1 MSNLSV
7 VLPEPSKI
15 LLNFSSKS
23 LHRTFYK
30 IDDQILGFKVKKL
43 SIEEKASILAYSDA
57 GMSTKQIIIKTKKS
71 KNQKNETDLNF

>member
-7 VLPEPSKI
+7 VLPEPLKI

-23 LHRTFYK
+23 LNQTFYK
-30 IDDQILGFKVKKL
+30 MDDQILGCKVKKL

-57 GMSTKQIIIKTKKS
+57 GMSTKQIIIKTKK
-71 KNQKNETDLNF
+71 